1 MTRHKKAWRGDKVK
15 HEGVPSSSTC
25 VCGKV
30 AFASKAQAKIGWK
43 RSQFG
48 DSVSTY
54 RCPQNPESWH
64 NGHLRPE
71 VRRGEV
77 SRDVMGR
84 KGAGVRDSLVFCC
97 GFDVAGKVHRDGSIS
112 WRCGACNAV
121 VRLSEADANAVL
133 LDLCSAGMRPS
144 IALLVARRSK

>member
-1 MTRHKKAWRGDKVK
+1 MV
-15 HEGVPSSSTC
+15 VPPSTC

-30 AFASKAQAKIGWK
+30 AFASKADAKLGWK

-54 RCPQNPESWH
+54 RCPENPEAWH

-77 SRDVMGR
+77 SRDVMTTR
-84 KGAGVRDSLVFCC
+84 AASGVDQSLVFCC
-97 GFDVAGKVHRDGSIS
+97 GFEVVGKVHRGGSIS
-112 WRCGACNAV
+112 WRCSTCNAV
-121 VRLSEADANAVL
+121 VRLAEDAANEIL
-133 LDLCSAGMRPS
+133 IDLYSASIRPT
-144 IALLVARRSK
+144 IAYLAARGRSK

>member
-1 MTRHKKAWRGDKVK
+1 MTRRRRLARGGAKPTMV
-15 HEGVPSSSTC
+15 VPPSTC

-30 AFASKAQAKIGWK
+30 AFASKADAKLGWK

-54 RCPQNPESWH
+54 RCSVNPESWH

-71 VRRGEV
+71 VLRGEV
-77 SRDVMGR
+77 SRDVMGTR
-84 KGAGVRDSLVFCC
+84 AASSVDRSLVFCC

-112 WRCGACNAV
+112 WRCDSCNAM
-121 VRLSEADANAVL
+121 VRLKEPDANAVL
-133 LDLCSAGMRPS
+133 LDLYGAGMRPS
-144 IALLVARRSK
+144 IALLVARRSR

>member
-1 MTRHKKAWRGDKVK
+1 ML
-15 HEGVPSSSTC
+15 VPPSTC

-30 AFASKAQAKIGWK
+30 AFASKADAKLGWK

-54 RCPQNPESWH
+54 RCPENPEAWH

-77 SRDVMGR
+77 SRDVMSR
-84 KGAGVRDSLVFCC
+84 KRIGPRDSLVFCC
-97 GFDVAGKVHRDGSIS
+97 GFDVVGKLRRDGSIS
-112 WRCGACNAV
+112 WRCESCNAM
-121 VRLSEADANAVL
+121 VRLKEADANAIL
-133 LDLCSAGMRPS
+133 TDLYASGMRPS
-144 IALLVARRSK
+144 IALLAARRSK